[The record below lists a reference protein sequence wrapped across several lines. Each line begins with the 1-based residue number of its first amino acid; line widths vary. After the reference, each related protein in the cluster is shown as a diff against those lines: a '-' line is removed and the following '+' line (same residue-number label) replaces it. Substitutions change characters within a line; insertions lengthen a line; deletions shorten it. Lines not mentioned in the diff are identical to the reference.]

1 MLFGQRFKTV
11 APTMELLNFVQNRI
25 RMHGVRGFPESLKR
39 KLKLG

>member
-1 MLFGQRFKTV
+1 MLGRQRFKTV
-11 APTMELLNFVQNRI
+11 AHKVELLNFVQKHI